1 VRLLASHQFG
11 SIDSVAASLGP
22 DGIKPTEAQKARRP
36 LSKPTVG
43 LARRRRN
50 LQLQSVRS
58 PECLRTSAN
67 TTSKPFKKTKKPKE
81 SLGFVSICRLLAD
94 AGFSLGIGDIGLELL
109 RKTPGKTTIL
119 IVEGSKA
126 GPKAIQTRPKS
137 LRCGPP

>member
-1 VRLLASHQFG
+1 MSAMFVKMAKYPGTDPEFLG
-11 SIDSVAASLGP
+11 YSVAASLGP

-67 TTSKPFKKTKKPKE
+67 STSKPFKKTKKPKE

-94 AGFSLGIGDIGLELL
+94 AGFTLKIGDIGFEPTTSTMSTL
-109 RKTPGKTTIL
+109 RSNQL
-119 IVEGSKA
+119 S
-126 GPKAIQTRPKS
+126 
-137 LRCGPP
+137 